1 MDTQTTQSRLLGD
14 LVCMLRAGHSRLI
27 SSAFSEVLAR
37 IQDKQRAARL
47 VLDGIEADMM
57 PVFFSSGGLVRFV
70 PEQME
75 AFLAAFGEFR
85 GAVETK
91 FVDLLLRV
99 DVERRF
105 VLPGSG
111 FYDHYVEVVFE

>member
-1 MDTQTTQSRLLGD
+1 M
-14 LVCMLRAGHSRLI
+14 
-27 SSAFSEVLAR
+27 
-37 IQDKQRAARL
+37 
-47 VLDGIEADMM
+47 
-57 PVFFSSGGLVRFV
+57 RFV